1 VARRILHLDA
11 GREMRGG
18 QWQVLHL
25 LRGLRDRGF
34 ALRLLAR
41 GPLLERALDEG
52 FDASAI
58 SMVAVAA
65 AGAAGFDVV
74 HAHDA
79 KSHSWASPFGRGK
92 LIVSRRVIFPVK
104 QTLLSGWKYA
114 QAARYIAI
122 SHAVA
127 AELAKAGV
135 PAEKIDVV
143 YDGVPV
149 PERVI
154 PYDDRPG
161 NRYLCVAKDVARPD
175 PALELQFPVLLADE
189 VPEAR
194 GLVYLSDA
202 EGLGS
207 AALVAMAHA
216 VPVIASRIGGLVE
229 AVDDGVTGVLIDG
242 VDAGVALR
250 ELRADPE
257 RAKRMGLAGRERVLK
272 MFSVDTMVDGTVKV
286 YEKVK

>member
-1 VARRILHLDA
+1 
-11 GREMRGG
+11 MRGG

-25 LRGLRDRGF
+25 LRGLRDRGGF

-52 FDASAI
+52 FTAGEI
-58 SMVAVAA
+58 SPLSVAA

-79 KSHSWASPFGRGK
+79 KSHSWASPFGRGR
-92 LIVSRRVIFPVK
+92 LVVSRRVIFPVK
-104 QTLLSGWKYA
+104 RGWLSNWKYG

-122 SHAVA
+122 SKAVA
-127 AELAKAGV
+127 AELEKAGV
-135 PAEKIDVV
+135 PREKIAVV

-154 PYDDRPG
+154 PYEERPAG
-161 NRYLCVAKDVARPD
+161 KFLCVVKDVPSPD
-175 PALELQFPVLLADE
+175 PTLGLQFPVLLADE
-189 VPEAR
+189 VLEAR

-207 AALVAMAHA
+207 AALLAMAHG
-216 VPVIASRIGGLVE
+216 VPVIATRVGGLPE
-229 AVDDGVTGVLIDG
+229 AVEDGVTGMLIEG
-242 VDAGVALR
+242 TDAGAALR
-250 ELRADPE
+250 ALRGD
-257 RAKRMGLAGRERVLK
+257 AKRAAAMGLAGRERVER
-272 MFSVDTMVDGTVKV
+272 MFSVGTMVDGTVKV
-286 YEKVK
+286 YEAITQ